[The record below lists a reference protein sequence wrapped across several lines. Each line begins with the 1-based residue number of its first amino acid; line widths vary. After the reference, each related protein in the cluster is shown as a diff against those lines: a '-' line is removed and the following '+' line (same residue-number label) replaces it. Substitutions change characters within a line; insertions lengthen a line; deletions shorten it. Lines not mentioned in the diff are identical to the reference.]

1 MLNNLV
7 KISKVQR
14 ILLPFIIFEF
24 LVTQY
29 PNFTS
34 LGQFF
39 HIGVITLVTRKVNH
53 CGSTG
58 SSGHMYPLLPCFSDH
73 LLVLDQAQAGLE
85 RQRNRS
91 AWDICSALWLPLL
104 FSNYLL
110 FI

>member
-1 MLNNLV
+1 MLNNLI

-14 ILLPFIIFEF
+14 ILSPFIIIEF
-24 LVTQY
+24 LVAQY

-53 CGSTG
+53 CGSIG
-58 SSGHMYPLLPCFSDH
+58 SPGHIYPLLPCFLDH
-73 LLVLDQAQAGLE
+73 LLVLDQVQVGLE
-85 RQRNRS
+85 RQGNRS
-91 AWDICSALWLPLL
+91 AWDICSALWLPSL

-110 FI
+110 SI